1 MNPSIKTEDDLLLFK
16 FTYNQDFIS
25 RAKLLGMRWSPT
37 RRVWYAKIT
46 RMFINDFFKIFP
58 EVICP
63 PEFSSQISTSPDY
76 SDYSPSDYLLRHQHD
91 SAVLATNRPR
101 YCFFHG
107 IGSGKTL
114 LGIELVKQKGV
125 KTLAVTPLSVIEDA
139 WMADLRDFA
148 PEINVVDLWT
158 LKRKGRNWTRGLD
171 KIQLGVINFDSF
183 RIAAEELKKVGF
195 NQLLIDESAR
205 LKDARAKT
213 TQVLIE
219 FAENMDFC
227 YLFSGN
233 PAPNNELEYFNQARA
248 VDPTKFG
255 RSFYKFRAKYFYSC
269 GYGGYKWKMKEDM
282 REEFLNKLAEISE
295 VIRTEDI
302 TDLPPFTNN
311 IRKVYLDI
319 TERKLYED
327 MRKKMYIELGGQ
339 EVLAVNAAV
348 KIMKLREGT
357 SGFYYD
363 DDKKAII
370 AGRSKFNELE
380 QLLEEIGDHQVLI
393 WTHFHYEADE
403 VQKLLD
409 GKTWGRADGT
419 IVSRAKKDETI
430 KAFKKGDLQYLIA
443 HPGSI
448 RHGIRLENCTYAI
461 FFSLSH
467 SYEFFDQCCGRIW
480 RKGQTKKC
488 SFYFLIADRSVD
500 EVIMKA
506 LENKGKVVEEVFR
519 YIKEG
524 K

>member
-1 MNPSIKTEDDLLLFK
+1 MTPKIKTEDDLLLFK
-16 FTYNQDFIS
+16 FTYNRDFIS

-37 RRVWYAKIT
+37 RRVWYSKIT

-58 EVICP
+58 EITCP
-63 PEFSSQISTSPDY
+63 PEFFSQISAPPDY
-76 SDYSPSDYLLRHQHD
+76 SGYSPSDYLMKHQHD
-91 SAVLATNRPR
+91 SAVLAVNRPR

-107 IGSGKTL
+107 IGTGKTL
-114 LGIELVKQKGV
+114 LGIELVKQKGA

-148 PEINVVDLWT
+148 PEINVADLWT
-158 LKRKGRNWTRGLD
+158 LKRTGRNWARGLD
-171 KIQLGVINFDSF
+171 GIQLGIINFDSF
-183 RIAAEELKKVGF
+183 RIAAEELKNAGF

-213 TQVLIE
+213 TQALIE
-219 FAENMDFC
+219 FAEDMDFC

-295 VIRTEDI
+295 VIEKEDVL
-302 TDLPPFTNN
+302 DLPPFTNN
-311 IRKVYLDI
+311 IRKVYLDT

-327 MRKKMYIELGGQ
+327 MRKRMYIELGGQ

-363 DDKKAII
+363 DDKKII
-370 AGRSKFNELE
+370 VAGRSKLNELE
-380 QLLEEIGDHQVLI
+380 VLLEEIGNHQVII

-403 VQKLLD
+403 IQKSLN
-409 GKTWGRADGT
+409 GKTWGRADGS
-419 IVSRAKKDETI
+419 IKNRKVKDGII
-430 KAFKKGDLQYLIA
+430 KEFKKGGLQYLIA
-443 HPGSI
+443 HPGSL
-448 RHGIRLENCTYAI
+448 RHGVRLEHCSDAI

-467 SYEFFDQCCGRIW
+467 SYEAFDQCCGRIW

-500 EVIMKA
+500 EVIMKT
-506 LENKGKVVEEVFR
+506 LGGKESVVEAVFR
-519 YIKEG
+519 YIKG
-524 K
+524 RK